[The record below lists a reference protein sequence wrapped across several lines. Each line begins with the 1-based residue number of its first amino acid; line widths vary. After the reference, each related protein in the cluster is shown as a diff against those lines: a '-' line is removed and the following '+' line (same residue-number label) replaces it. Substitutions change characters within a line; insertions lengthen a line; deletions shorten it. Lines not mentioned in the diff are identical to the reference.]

1 MAVRPEIQK
10 RAQKEIDQL
19 LGGERLPTLSDQ
31 DDLPYISAMVK
42 EIYRWHVP
50 LPISI
55 PKLLREDDVYKGYHL
70 PKGAIVMEN
79 VWAVFRDP
87 VAYPEPH
94 IFNPER
100 FLKDGK
106 LDLSAGD
113 PDDRVFGSSR
123 RICPGRHFANH
134 ALFLRFATILATFNI
149 EPGVNDKGEVES
161 EVKFQE
167 GVVR

>member
-1 MAVRPEIQK
+1 MAIHPEIQK
-10 RAQKEIDQL
+10 KAQKEIDQL
-19 LGGERLPTLSDQ
+19 LGGERLPRLSDQ
-31 DDLPYISAMVK
+31 DDLPYIWALVK

-70 PKGAIVMEN
+70 PKGATVMEN
-79 VWAVFRDP
+79 VWAVFYDP

-106 LDLSAGD
+106 LDRSVRD

-123 RICPGRHFANH
+123 RICPGKFFANRTI
-134 ALFLRFATILATFNI
+134 FLRVATVLATFNI
-149 EPGVNDKGEVES
+149 EPGVNEKGEVES
-161 EVKFQE
+161 EVKFHE
-167 GVVR
+167 GIVR